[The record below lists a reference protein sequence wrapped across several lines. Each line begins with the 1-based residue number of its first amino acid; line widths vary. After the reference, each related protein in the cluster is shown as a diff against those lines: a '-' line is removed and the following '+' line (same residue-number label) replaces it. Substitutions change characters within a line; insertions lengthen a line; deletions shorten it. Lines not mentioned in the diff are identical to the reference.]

1 VPQGLGD
8 APHGFVRI
16 KDRGAV
22 LSSDIR
28 SLPVELGWVVGDGEE
43 YLQDLPE
50 RDLARFERHL
60 NRFRITSP
68 PGADLVVVGLG
79 LTPPAW
85 PDTA

>member
-1 VPQGLGD
+1 
-8 APHGFVRI
+8 
-16 KDRGAV
+16 